1 MNKLNLNYMQPQSAR
16 GYRYLVVPKELI
28 ENPAYSGLDFGAIIL
43 YAKMLERAGL
53 SARNEDKFS
62 DKNGRLFIIYTVE
75 QMERDLQRSHPTIIK
90 LTKQLAD
97 IGLIQKVRQGQ
108 GKPSKI
114 YIMDFTSAPHSEP
127 EKPKGKGTE
136 LQEVKDFNFKKSSL
150 FNNTFT
156 EIILDSGQRVG
167 YRAYDDVLHLWRGA
181 YTSREQ
187 EEYLRWENV
196 ASAIEGLMQDGL
208 WAEPM
213 EQLTLQVYVPE
224 EPNQDEDYIPN
235 LFDLAGSTIP
245 LTSEP
250 VESTVSIR
258 PLVSQEVI
266 DAALTLGA
274 NDRDSRLRIIAEFM
288 KDKPLEENARFL
300 QAHYKENGAGFYVG
314 ERKYSLWYDESGLR
328 IAPGESA
335 KVFTAAAVIWEQAAE
350 RIRELLDEGGYAG
363 QAMLYRAWPFE
374 QNRVTEA
381 LQYLHRDIDDEYK
394 DKYLPTLTAALSSTF
409 GYPDVVDKTKELL
422 EQPEHLEA
430 VIDEFLAFQKDYAH
444 SRDILRFHSHRPDE
458 IMQGLVD
465 LRCTPLKF
473 AASPDFAPVERFF
486 ISQDEIDA
494 LLREPPDHHDYR
506 IGVYNFFEQH
516 PDRKEREKYLS
527 HLHGEYSGYHGG
539 NDNITYTHKELI
551 FTHGD
556 IIEPYAAV
564 KMKWSHVRKRIE
576 ELIKKDAFLS
586 LEDRNIMESRT
597 RETPVDEPSAPLA
610 ESEPLSEEDAKKHDI
625 LMANTKAHFASYDE
639 VKQARPSDIVL
650 FQRGDFFEKY
660 GPDARV
666 ASVELDIHLTNR
678 NIPELGR
685 VAMCGVPAKDL
696 DKYVEKLRKEHGVT
710 ISAVPENG
718 TERQIYFLPSYSDMS
733 EDKSSPSSKEMESEQ
748 VVGAAPQ
755 MVPDVV
761 EYARIKERFPDRVVG
776 VQNGDTIYFY
786 GSDAEKVGPALN
798 RNVLIRHIPGMG
810 AVSITGDAESWQ
822 ASREKLLRKG
832 IDLIFVRLDDSAKYA
847 VIISCTAAEYIP
859 TGMELI
865 VDGRRCRIE
874 SVDFQQDAVRLA
886 VLDSDLTLTEPV
898 SYVRE
903 YVEDA
908 FTKELEQA
916 AEKEGGKSFVEQVM
930 EDVNRLTEQAPTI
943 RELYEKYKALVIEA
957 LGSDQLY
964 RNACKNS
971 DKDTAYLEGDAA
983 IKRAVLAAGDD
994 TLTKLYFDNSKFH
1007 NDLHREALEETY
1019 PISSEPAQ
1027 PPIVRDEPSDEPS
1040 AVPQPRAPLAPAY
1053 QVGDTVYLDNT
1064 AFTITNIG
1072 LFDIQ
1077 LQDPTLSYPIF
1088 RSESK
1093 ETFERLLRRDERN
1106 LPITDYLPISE
1117 ISAADNGNDIRDVLT
1132 SDGGLLNEQAK
1143 IEVSGWLRDGVGNDE
1158 IARRL
1163 GEKFDRT
1170 METMALE
1177 TGEQVD
1183 YSIFSDRMTLDIQG
1197 KSRAVMMYD
1206 LRTVAGVLRAMYQ
1219 QELGGFSHTPP
1230 AVEII
1235 PASSAPQYTLKTES
1249 IYPAEKNNLPFDVV
1263 IETLHI
1269 DEPQRG
1275 PVPQNFH
1282 ITDDNL
1288 GAGGAK
1294 AKYQMNMAALKTLH
1308 GIEAEN
1314 RTATPEEQQTL
1325 SKYVGWG
1332 ALADAF
1338 DESKPAW
1345 ASEYK
1350 ELLETLTPEEYESA
1364 RASTLNSHYTSPTVI
1379 KAMYQA
1385 LENMGFKGGNLLD
1398 ESVPRLIQY
1407 NGTSHRETPGNKA
1420 FSRQAAHGSLFLLP
1434 ESQSGG
1440 NM

>member
-1 MNKLNLNYMQPQSAR
+1 M
-16 GYRYLVVPKELI
+16 V
-28 ENPAYSGLDFGAIIL
+28 LD
-43 YAKMLERAGL
+43 
-53 SARNEDKFS
+53 
-62 DKNGRLFIIYTVE
+62 V
-75 QMERDLQRSHPTIIK
+75 
-90 LTKQLAD
+90 
-97 IGLIQKVRQGQ
+97 
-108 GKPSKI
+108 
-114 YIMDFTSAPHSEP
+114 
-127 EKPKGKGTE
+127 
-136 LQEVKDFNFKKSSL
+136 
-150 FNNTFT
+150 
-156 EIILDSGQRVG
+156 
-167 YRAYDDVLHLWRGA
+167 
-181 YTSREQ
+181 
-187 EEYLRWENV
+187 
-196 ASAIEGLMQDGL
+196 
-208 WAEPM
+208 
-213 EQLTLQVYVPE
+213 
-224 EPNQDEDYIPN
+224 
-235 LFDLAGSTIP
+235 
-245 LTSEP
+245 
-250 VESTVSIR
+250 
-258 PLVSQEVI
+258 
-266 DAALTLGA
+266 
-274 NDRDSRLRIIAEFM
+274 DR
-288 KDKPLEENARFL
+288 
-300 QAHYKENGAGFYVG
+300 
-314 ERKYSLWYDESGLR
+314 
-328 IAPGESA
+328 
-335 KVFTAAAVIWEQAAE
+335 
-350 RIRELLDEGGYAG
+350 
-363 QAMLYRAWPFE
+363 
-374 QNRVTEA
+374 
-381 LQYLHRDIDDEYK
+381 
-394 DKYLPTLTAALSSTF
+394 
-409 GYPDVVDKTKELL
+409 
-422 EQPEHLEA
+422 
-430 VIDEFLAFQKDYAH
+430 
-444 SRDILRFHSHRPDE
+444 
-458 IMQGLVD
+458 
-465 LRCTPLKF
+465 
-473 AASPDFAPVERFF
+473 
-486 ISQDEIDA
+486 
-494 LLREPPDHHDYR
+494 
-506 IGVYNFFEQH
+506 
-516 PDRKEREKYLS
+516 
-527 HLHGEYSGYHGG
+527 
-539 NDNITYTHKELI
+539 
-551 FTHGD
+551 
-556 IIEPYAAV
+556 
-564 KMKWSHVRKRIE
+564 
-576 ELIKKDAFLS
+576 
-586 LEDRNIMESRT
+586 
-597 RETPVDEPSAPLA
+597 
-610 ESEPLSEEDAKKHDI
+610 
-625 LMANTKAHFASYDE
+625 
-639 VKQARPSDIVL
+639 
-650 FQRGDFFEKY
+650 
-660 GPDARV
+660 
-666 ASVELDIHLTNR
+666 
-678 NIPELGR
+678 
-685 VAMCGVPAKDL
+685 
-696 DKYVEKLRKEHGVT
+696 
-710 ISAVPENG
+710 
-718 TERQIYFLPSYSDMS
+718 
-733 EDKSSPSSKEMESEQ
+733 
-748 VVGAAPQ
+748 
-755 MVPDVV
+755 
-761 EYARIKERFPDRVVG
+761 
-776 VQNGDTIYFY
+776 
-786 GSDAEKVGPALN
+786 
-798 RNVLIRHIPGMG
+798 
-810 AVSITGDAESWQ
+810 
-822 ASREKLLRKG
+822 
-832 IDLIFVRLDDSAKYA
+832 
-847 VIISCTAAEYIP
+847 
-859 TGMELI
+859 
-865 VDGRRCRIE
+865 RRCRIE

-930 EDVNRLTEQAPTI
+930 EDVERLTEQAPTI

-971 DKDTAYLEGDAA
+971 DKDTACLEGDAA

-1385 LENMGFKGGNLLD
+1385 LENMGFKGGNLL
-1398 ESVPRLIQY
+1398 EPSCGV
-1407 NGTSHRETPGNKA
+1407 GN
-1420 FSRQAAHGSLFLLP
+1420 FFGLLP
-1434 ESQSGG
+1434 ESMAKSKLYGVELDGVTGRIAKQLYPNAHIEIKGFENTSFQKNSFDLAIGNVPFGNYQVFDPAYNKLGFSIHNYFFAKSIDQVRPGGIIAFVTSRYTMDSKSSQAREYIAQQAELLGAIRLPENAFLSNAGTEVVTDILFLQKREQPIAELPDWVQTDKNKDGFVINRYFIQHPEMVLGIETSDSTQYGQDYTVKPHLGMGLDEQLKEAISHIEGQYAEAETVQVEDEKEQESIPADPEVKNFSYTIVKGDVYYRQDSVMVKVELGATAKARTMALIDLRDCTQRLISEQLDSYAPDDSIRHTQEELNRLYDNFTTKFGLINDKTNERAFSQDSSYYLLCALEILDDEGKFVRKSDMFTKRTIYPHQQITHVDTAAEALAVSIGERARVDIPFMAGLTGKSEDEIISDLQGQIYPVPFSGQGGKPVYQTADEYLSGNVRKKLSLAQAAAASDPTYETNVDALTVALPRDLDASEISVRLGTDWIGPEYVEQFMRELLKTPGYAWDSVHVQYSSQIKVWNISNKGIIRKNDVAAYSTYGTKRASAYELLESALNLKTARIYDIKEENGKEKRVLNAKETTLAQQKQEMMKLEFQNWIWKDPDRRQNLVRKYNDEMNSIRPRQYDGSHLVLAGMNPEIQLEEHQKNAIARAIYGG
-1440 NM
+1440 NTLFAHCVGAGKTFEITASAMEMKRLGLCSKSMIVVPNHLTQQWASEFLRLYPNANILVTTKRDFEKDRRKKFCSRIATGDYDAVIIGYSQFERIPISRERQINLLSQQIDDIVEGIQQAKDENGQRFTVKQLERTKKSLEARLERLQADDRKDDVVNFEELGVDRLFVDEADNFKNSAKRCA